1 MQRGHRATSGRSGGQ
16 GGGGVLPGAW
26 HGGGDGQDA
35 ELREDPGGA
44 APAVRGAAF
53 LQSGRRHVPPSAIHT
68 ATTHGQQGGNRRIGQ
83 ENRFIK

>member
-1 MQRGHRATSGRSGGQ
+1 MQRGHRATSGRPGGQ

-26 HGGGDGQDA
+26 HGGGEGQDA

-68 ATTHGQQGGNRRIGQ
+68 ATTHGQQGGNHRIGQ
-83 ENRFIK
+83 DNGFIK